1 MTRDAR
7 LVRHGFMLFLLGLLT
22 GVAVYRLENPRMGVT
37 AHLEGVTNG
46 MFLVILGL
54 AWTRLASLSSRTQ
67 AVIFW
72 TALIG
77 AYSNWAVPLFSAIV
91 GAGFPPLAG
100 AGFTTEPWQQP
111 IFKASIALAV
121 APPIVCS
128 ALVVWALRS
137 NPSPTAG

>member
-1 MTRDAR
+1 MSRDTY

-22 GVAVYRLENPRMGVT
+22 GVAVYRLANPRMGVT

-54 AWTRLASLSSRTQ
+54 AWTRLGGLSNRVQ

-72 TALIG
+72 TALVG
-77 AYSNWAVPLFSAIV
+77 AYSNWAFPLFSAVV

-121 APPIVCS
+121 IPPVVCT
-128 ALVVWALRS
+128 ALVVWALRGS
-137 NPSPTAG
+137 RRP